1 MLHSRS
7 RFARDQM
14 SENSVCF
21 CRSVGKQLILNINIL
36 LFCFLFARIDSCV
49 MHESGRK
56 GVGAPTDPNHNA
68 TYYGDCIMANTD
80 LTSFLANQ
88 SVALIEPQDV
98 LRSIKALLS
107 KKDRLEENAALASS
121 LLQIADDM
129 IQEVANSLDEFT
141 DEPVRPNWEE
151 LMRQRQDATCH

>member
-1 MLHSRS
+1 
-7 RFARDQM
+7 
-14 SENSVCF
+14 
-21 CRSVGKQLILNINIL
+21 
-36 LFCFLFARIDSCV
+36 
-49 MHESGRK
+49 
-56 GVGAPTDPNHNA
+56 
-68 TYYGDCIMANTD
+68 MANTD

-107 KKDRLEENAALASS
+107 KKDRLAENAALASF

-141 DEPVRPNWEE
+141 DEPVRPNWQE
-151 LMRQRQDATCH
+151 LMRQRQDATCY